1 VTLKVS
7 KEKPAMSFRL
17 VRSLNSLN
25 VQQRVQLVL
34 QEKKELLDHLGLK
47 VTEVSV
53 DRQVS
58 MDLPE
63 SLVVKGCQ
71 GYQEILVDLDLK
83 GLQAFEVLQEMMV

>member
-71 GYQEILVDLDLK
+71 GYQEILVDQDLK